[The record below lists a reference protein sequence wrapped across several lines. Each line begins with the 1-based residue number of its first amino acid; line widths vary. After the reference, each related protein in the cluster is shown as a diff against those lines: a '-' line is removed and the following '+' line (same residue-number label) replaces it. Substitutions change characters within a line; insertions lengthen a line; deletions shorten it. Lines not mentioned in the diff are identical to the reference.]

1 MIKLED
7 RSPCCI
13 RHQMLMRRH
22 VLPRQVV
29 TLSEEQRYLEYWM
42 KQEIEMNN

>member
-1 MIKLED
+1 MIKLEN
-7 RSPCCI
+7 RSPCCL

-29 TLSEEQRYLEYWM
+29 ILNDEQRYLEYWL
-42 KQEIEMNN
+42 KHEAENNN